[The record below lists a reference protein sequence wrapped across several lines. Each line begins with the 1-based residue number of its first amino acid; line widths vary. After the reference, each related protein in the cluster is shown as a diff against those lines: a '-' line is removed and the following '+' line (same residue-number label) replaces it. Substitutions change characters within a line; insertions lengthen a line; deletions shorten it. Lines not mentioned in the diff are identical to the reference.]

1 MLKVGTPLT
10 GPQEAIVSE
19 TIGCGIAVHRT
30 LGPGFKEI
38 IYHRAFR
45 LELESRGLPFESD
58 ERILVKYREWSI
70 PGQQIDLVVA
80 GLVLVELKA
89 VPRLRKWHQYQV
101 RSYLRTTG
109 LPVGLLL
116 NFNAPLLVDGM
127 RRVLPY
133 DRRSAA
139 RRRPPAG
146 ADRLSV
152 TWSSRSSSCS
162 SCSSRSSR
170 LPSARGA

>member
-1 MLKVGTPLT
+1 MEREETQPMMLKISTPLT
-10 GPQEAIVSE
+10 AAQEAIVSE
-19 TIGCGIAVHRT
+19 TIGCGIAVHRA

-45 LELESRGLPFESD
+45 LELESRALHFESD
-58 ERILVKYREWSI
+58 KRILVKYREWSI
-70 PGQQIDLVVA
+70 PGQQIDLIVA

-116 NFNAPLLVDGM
+116 NFSAPLLVDGM
-127 RRVLPY
+127 RRILP
-133 DRRSAA
+133 
-139 RRRPPAG
+139 
-146 ADRLSV
+146 
-152 TWSSRSSSCS
+152 
-162 SCSSRSSR
+162 
-170 LPSARGA
+170 